1 MPFLAKNWSEA
12 RDRFTALAD
21 SFPSQ
26 AEGATGE
33 LIQFKILLTYLLQ
46 DKEKK
51 ADAIAARLKTSSVS
65 PAYYYAQAALAL
77 RQKDETGAKGVNF
90 RAAEKAYS
98 DGSIDC
104 SSNFSMKSAG

>member
-1 MPFLAKNWSEA
+1 MKRAIDLPHSQI
-12 RDRFTALAD
+12 

-51 ADAIAARLKTSSVS
+51 ADAIAARLKTSSIS
-65 PAYYYAQAALAL
+65 PAYYY
-77 RQKDETGAKGVNF
+77 GAGRPGATAKRRDWREG
-90 RAAEKAYS
+90 
-98 DGSIDC
+98 
-104 SSNFSMKSAG
+104 